1 MSKND
6 IFPRFH
12 LWEILILLLVIAG
25 GLTALIVNAASSRRP
40 RLIGPAAHRLKLS
53 HGNYWM
59 AFPRRTT
66 FAEARGKVLKT
77 FPSDTRTLAL
87 NEKAFCNVL
96 IVESDRLSQ
105 AGLYPGVVDVEF
117 ITGRTPSKMTLFRE
131 HDVNLALITLL
142 QSPDQRPSC

>member
-1 MSKND
+1 MFVSRAAMRKND

-25 GLTALIVNAASSRRP
+25 GLTALLVNAASSRRP
-40 RLIGPAAHRLKLS
+40 P
-53 HGNYWM
+53 
-59 AFPRRTT
+59 

-142 QSPDQRPSC
+142 QSPDQRPSCCAPAKA

>member
-1 MSKND
+1 MRND
-6 IFPRFH
+6 IFPRFRF
-12 LWEILILLLVIAG
+12 WELLILLIVIAG

-59 AFPRRTT
+59 AFQRRTT

-77 FPSDTRTLAL
+77 FPSDSRTLAFT
-87 NEKAFCNVL
+87 EKAFCDIL
-96 IVESDRLSQ
+96 IIQSDRLSQ
-105 AGLYPGVVDVEF
+105 VGLYPGVVDIEF
-117 ITGRTPSKMTLFRE
+117 ITGRTPSKMALFRE